1 VGPTPIPS
9 PFSVADETGLA
20 GAIEIA
26 RAELEDSR
34 GRAKSPGSGYLESSS
49 MGSDGVAWDAAAE
62 NGWGTA
68 HVGAGE
74 FPLDPIDRFGF
85 HPPHPRPSDYK
96 WR

>member
-9 PFSVADETGLA
+9 PFLVADQTWLA

-26 RAELEDSR
+26 KAELEDSR

-49 MGSDGVAWDAAAE
+49 MESDGGAWDAAAE
-62 NGWGTA
+62 NGWRTA
-68 HVGAGE
+68 HVDAGE
-74 FPLDPIDRFGF
+74 FPLDPIDRFVF
-85 HPPHPRPSDYK
+85 HPLHPRPSDYE